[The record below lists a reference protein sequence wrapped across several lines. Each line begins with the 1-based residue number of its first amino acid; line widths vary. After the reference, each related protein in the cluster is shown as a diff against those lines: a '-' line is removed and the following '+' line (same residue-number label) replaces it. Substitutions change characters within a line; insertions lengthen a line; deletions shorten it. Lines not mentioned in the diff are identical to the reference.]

1 MSMAYEADLVNQ
13 AFAAD
18 SDLSD
23 YQYYPV
29 ELNSDEEVILA
40 SDAGD
45 FMLGV
50 LQDAPETA
58 GINCT
63 VALDGI
69 TKAYGGAAITAGAM
83 VQVGAG
89 GLFVTQTTGVS
100 AGMALT
106 DCGASGELFSM
117 KIMRVQHD

>member
-13 AFAAD
+13 AFIAD
-18 SDLSD
+18 TDLED

-29 ELNSDEEVILA
+29 EMNSDEEIILA

-50 LQDAPETA
+50 LQNAPDTA
-58 GINCT
+58 GYTCL
-63 VALDGI
+63 VAVDGI
-69 TKAYGGAAITAGAM
+69 TKAVGGAVIAAGAM

-89 GLFVTQTTGVS
+89 GKFVTQTTGVS
-100 AGMALT
+100 AGMAMT
-106 DCGASGELFSM
+106 PCGADEELFSL

>member
-1 MSMAYEADLVNQ
+1 MTMAYEADLVNQ
-13 AFAAD
+13 AFAVD

-45 FMLGV
+45 FILGV
-50 LQDAPETA
+50 LQDAPDTA

-63 VALDGI
+63 VALEGI
-69 TKAYGGAAITAGAM
+69 TKAKGGAVITAGAM
-83 VQVGAG
+83 VQVDSG
-89 GLFVTQTTGVS
+89 GLFVTQNTGVS
-100 AGMALT
+100 AGMAMT
-106 DCGASGELFSM
+106 DCGASGELFSL

>member
-1 MSMAYEADLVNQ
+1 MSNAYEADLVNQ
-13 AFAAD
+13 AFVAD
-18 SDLSD
+18 TDLSS

-29 ELNSDEEVILA
+29 KMDSDEEAALA

-50 LQDAPETA
+50 LQNAPSAAGRTA
-58 GINCT
+58 T

-69 TKAYGGAAITAGAM
+69 TKAVGGAAITAGSK

-89 GLFVTQTTGVS
+89 GKFVTQTTGVL
-100 AGMALT
+100 AGQALT
-106 DCGASGELFSM
+106 TCGADAELFSL
-117 KIMRVQHD
+117 KIIRESGV

>member
-1 MSMAYEADLVNQ
+1 MSMAYEANLVNQ
-13 AFAAD
+13 AFVAED
-18 SDLSD
+18 DLSD

-29 ELNSDEEVILA
+29 EMNSDEEIILA

-50 LQDAPETA
+50 LQNAPDTA
-58 GINCT
+58 GNTCL
-63 VALDGI
+63 VAVDGI
-69 TKAYGGAAITAGAM
+69 TKAVGGAVIAAGAM

-89 GLFVTQTTGVS
+89 GKFVTQTTGVS
-100 AGMALT
+100 AGMAVT
-106 DCGASGELFSM
+106 ACGADGEQFSL

>member
-1 MSMAYEADLVNQ
+1 MSMAYEADLVKQ
-13 AFAAD
+13 AFVAD
-18 SDLSD
+18 CDLED

-50 LQDAPETA
+50 LQNAPSAAGRTA
-58 GINCT
+58 R
-63 VALDGI
+63 VALEGI
-69 TKAYGGAAITAGAM
+69 TKAVGGAAITAGAM
-83 VQVGAG
+83 VQIESG
-89 GLFVTQTTGVS
+89 GKFVTQTTGVA
-100 AGMALT
+100 AGMAMT
-106 DCGASGELFSM
+106 SCGADAEKFSL

>member
-1 MSMAYEADLVNQ
+1 MSMAYEADLRCQ
-13 AFAAD
+13 AFEAD
-18 SDLSD
+18 TDLSD

-29 ELNSDEEVILA
+29 ELNSDEEAILA

-50 LQDAPETA
+50 LQNAPSAA
-58 GINCT
+58 GRTCR

-69 TKAYGGAAITAGAM
+69 TKAVGGAAFDAGTM
-83 VQVGAG
+83 VQIESG
-89 GLFVTQTTGVS
+89 GKFVTQTTGVS

-106 DCGASGELFSM
+106 DCGASGELFSL
-117 KIMRVQHD
+117 KIMRIQHD

>member
-18 SDLSD
+18 TDLSD
-23 YQYYPV
+23 YQYCPV

-45 FMLGV
+45 FILGV
-50 LQDAPETA
+50 LQDAPDTA

-63 VALDGI
+63 VAIEGI
-69 TKAYGGAAITAGAM
+69 TKAKGGAVIAAGAM

-89 GLFVTQTTGVS
+89 GTFVTQTTGVS
-100 AGMALT
+100 AGMAMT
-106 DCGASGELFSM
+106 PCGASGELFSL